1 MNVMMTLT
9 VISQDK
15 NLVPQNLTHSYAINI
30 TAILRIKS
38 INNIPQ
44 MWTSPSSNMW
54 NANEKTKVL
63 NFQWGSGTKVKFGR
77 YFYLLNVNC

>member
-44 MWTSPSSNMW
+44 MWTSPSSNM
-54 NANEKTKVL
+54 
-63 NFQWGSGTKVKFGR
+63 
-77 YFYLLNVNC
+77 

>member
-44 MWTSPSSNMW
+44 MWTSPGLICGILM
-54 NANEKTKVL
+54 KKR
-63 NFQWGSGTKVKFGR
+63 KF
-77 YFYLLNVNC
+77 